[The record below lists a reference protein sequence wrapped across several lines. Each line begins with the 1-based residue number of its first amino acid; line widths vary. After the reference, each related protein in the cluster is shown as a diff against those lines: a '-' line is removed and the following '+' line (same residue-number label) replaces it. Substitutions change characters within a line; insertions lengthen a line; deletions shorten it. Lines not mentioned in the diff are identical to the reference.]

1 MALAQETRSLATH
14 WRCLALLLVVWP
26 LAGRT
31 ARADDKT
38 GPSGRDPAAKALREY
53 KEASRAFQ
61 ASAPTEESVAE
72 FYRPWRERLVAAA
85 AASKD
90 PDNRIAALERAIA
103 ISNRLR
109 DYAYSVAL
117 IQMLL
122 NLNLSEEVKS
132 YWLMQLGET
141 AERELVT
148 HRNKDYG
155 KLAVATYRRLLEGAS
170 AITVDDRLL
179 VTGWL
184 ATIAGLMDTERGI
197 VTKNDVAAA
206 AKHVEDAVEIFKR
219 GHQPGG
225 RLVGT
230 GFDQR
235 WFLEYAIRLHVLLG
249 AYNRAFAEIREYAGI
264 KGPIPLSAA
273 GIIVSSERMRY
284 YSDPSAFANDTQLE
298 AHVRFLDRC
307 AAHLE
312 DDPYG
317 VTLRLVAAQRY
328 FQHGDYE
335 AATPRLEALLTTYR
349 GAIQASKYSDYYLA
363 DILRM
368 LRDIYFKRKQIAKAV
383 QAAEEAIPIK
393 RRVNLPTE
401 VDENLVRQYKSK

>member
-184 ATIAGLMDTERGI
+184 ATIASLNLPH
-197 VTKNDVAAA
+197 VLTKNDVAAA

-235 WFLEYAIRLHVLLG
+235 WFLEYAIRLHLLLE
-249 AYNRAFAEIREYAGI
+249 AYERAFAEVCEYAGI
-264 KGPIPLSAA
+264 KGPVPLSVA
-273 GIIVSSERMRY
+273 GIIVSVENSNYRLALET
-284 YSDPSAFANDTQLE
+284 DAQLE
-298 AHVRFLDRC
+298 AYVRFLDRC
-307 AAHLE
+307 AAYLE

-363 DILRM
+363 EILTM
-368 LRDIYFKRKQIAKAV
+368 LQRIYLKRKQIAKAV